1 MDHNSDIVE
10 VSDPRDMTIDDPPP
24 PDPHFEVLKG
34 EPTVEELAALVT
46 VLASAGGDAR
56 EHGPQELNLWGHP
69 VDKLRYNIASW
80 QRVTLLDRTHI
91 RR

>member
-1 MDHNSDIVE
+1 MDHASDIVE
-10 VSDPRDMTIDDPPP
+10 VSDPRYMTIDDPPAA
-24 PDPHFEVLKG
+24 DPHFQVLKG
-34 EPTVEELAALVT
+34 EPTVEEIAALVA
-46 VLASAGGDAR
+46 VLGGTGRSAN

-80 QRVTLLDRTHI
+80 QRVTLLGRTHL